1 MSNHHKT
8 SQNNVTWCYLFNLRY
23 GCKKANHSTLC
34 SGLVGLL
41 RILVICTDAAGCTD
55 AGLVKHFFFNH
66 GPAMTSN
73 TQQHLINP
81 IYILLHPFTSVLDNV
96 SENIRKLFQH
106 STRRSKGSQQS
117 PTLAMGS
124 RPEQTLHELTRWL
137 DDFAWLSDFWAK
149 TNDRSGISRNFQQ
162 HLFDPCSYNAT
173 TFSKQKNNITVPR
186 RLLEYIGVHDVG
198 LVSTTASW
206 HPQIISNPTC
216 SERFTPRP
224 SIWLMGQHE
233 ISLSSGL
240 REPLVLPA
248 AEPDCSCA
256 TWRIDFTSVEILWN
270 YHLSLQYKSS
280 TQRTQTQALW
290 FFYMASKLNHP
301 DLNLVMRQVYDLC
314 T

>member
-1 MSNHHKT
+1 MD
-8 SQNNVTWCYLFNLRY
+8 QRW
-23 GCKKANHSTLC
+23 
-34 SGLVGLL
+34 
-41 RILVICTDAAGCTD
+41 
-55 AGLVKHFFFNH
+55 
-66 GPAMTSN
+66 PAMTSN